1 MTKLAGDKQQ
11 EDNPKG
17 KGARRPRALLFA
29 LAHPTRVGFA
39 KRAAERQISPKEF
52 ADEVGSSAS
61 HVSYHARVLQEC
73 GLVELVDTAQRRGAI
88 EHFYRADTSA
98 LLEGPLRDCIPEDV
112 RRNLSDEELAQMVM
126 RIASLDPPTDFAA

>member
-1 MTKLAGDKQQ
+1 MPGSEQQGDDQRTKS
-11 EDNPKG
+11 
-17 KGARRPRALLFA
+17 ARRPRALLFA

-88 EHFYRADTSA
+88 EHFYRADPSA
-98 LLEGPLRDCIPEDV
+98 LLNGPLRDCIPADV
-112 RRNLSDEELAQMVM
+112 RGSLTDEELAQMLM